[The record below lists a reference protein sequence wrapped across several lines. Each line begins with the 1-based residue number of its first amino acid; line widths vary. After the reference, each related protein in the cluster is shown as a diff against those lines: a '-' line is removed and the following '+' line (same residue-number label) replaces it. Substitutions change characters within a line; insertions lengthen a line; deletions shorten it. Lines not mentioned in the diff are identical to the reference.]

1 MKKMKEEWKEKVKN
15 LEDRMEMKNFIE
27 EVREERR
34 RRRRKEVSM
43 EG

>member
-34 RRRRKEVSM
+34 RRGKEVSM

>member
-1 MKKMKEEWKEKVKN
+1 MKKMKEEWKEKVNN

-43 EG
+43 EE

>member
-15 LEDRMEMKNFIE
+15 LEDRMEMKNFID
-27 EVREERR
+27 EVREER

>member
-1 MKKMKEEWKEKVKN
+1 MKEEWKEMVKN

>member
-1 MKKMKEEWKEKVKN
+1 MKKMKEEWKEMVKN
-15 LEDRMEMKNFIE
+15 LEDRMEMKNFI